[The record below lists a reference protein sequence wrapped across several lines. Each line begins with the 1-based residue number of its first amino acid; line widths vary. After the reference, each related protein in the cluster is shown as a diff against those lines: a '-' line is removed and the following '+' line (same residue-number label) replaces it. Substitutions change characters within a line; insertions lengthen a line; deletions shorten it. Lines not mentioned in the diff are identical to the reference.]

1 MSCCTAAAAAAE
13 IIRGIVCDAHA
24 HAHFPVDEPRRDW
37 YNSEE
42 NVPEGAA
49 DCDAAELAKKEN
61 DLVINGPAHMGI

>member
-1 MSCCTAAAAAAE
+1 M
-13 IIRGIVCDAHA
+13 RGAY
-24 HAHFPVDEPRRDW
+24 AHFPVDEPSRDW